1 MLRGVDAP
9 NFAPS
14 FTDVLAARR
23 RIGPHLARTP
33 LFRYPALDAALGCE
47 AWVKHENHQPI
58 GVFKVRGGVNLVAA
72 LPPEERRRGVVTAST
87 GNHGQSI
94 AYAASLFGVR
104 AVICVPAGANPGK
117 VAAIRGFGAEIAERG
132 AKFDD
137 AVANAQAI
145 AARGGLRF
153 VHSANEPHLIAGVGT
168 YALEMLEDQP
178 ALDAIVVPVGL
189 GSGAAGTCI
198 AAKAVN
204 PTIRVVGVQAA
215 ASPAVHDS
223 WRSGRV
229 ETRPNATYA
238 EGLATGRAAELTLA
252 ILRAHLDDFR
262 LATEDEI
269 RRGMAGWVEHCHT
282 LAESAAGAVLA
293 AAQQLRGELRGK
305 RVGLVL
311 SGGNTSIA
319 HLAEALAASPGGD
332 TARR

>member
-1 MLRGVDAP
+1 MNPP
-9 NFAPS
+9 NLV
-14 FTDVLAARR
+14 DVLAARK
-23 RIGPHLARTP
+23 RIAPHLPRTP
-33 LFRYPALDAALGCE
+33 LFRYPALDALLGCE

-58 GVFKVRGGVNLVAA
+58 GVFKVRGGVNLVATLA
-72 LPPEERRRGVVTAST
+72 PEERRRGVVTAST

-94 AYAASLFGVR
+94 AFAASLFGVR
-104 AVICVPAGANPGK
+104 AVICVPKGANAGK

-137 AVANAQAI
+137 AAANARAI
-145 AARGGLRF
+145 AERDGLRF

-198 AAKAVN
+198 AAKAVK
-204 PTIRVVGVQAA
+204 PGIRVIGVQAA
-215 ASPAVHDS
+215 AAPAVHDS
-223 WRSGRV
+223 WRAGRI
-229 ETRPNATYA
+229 ETRPNETYA

-252 ILRAHLDDFR
+252 ILRAQLDDFR

-269 RRGMAGWVEHCHT
+269 RRGMAWWIECCHS

-293 AAQQLRGELRGK
+293 AAHRMRDELRGQ

-319 HLAEALAASPGGD
+319 HLADALAASSAGD
-332 TARR
+332 TTLR